1 MWTGLVQYKA
11 WVPGSTRS
19 PGEVTRREATVIP
32 FRVGGSGQGAAA
44 PISFPRRGGRE
55 AVTGRPA
62 DATLPSAKTGE
73 APAPPPGLSGTG
85 PRGRMTSFSVWE
97 HPVSHLRELFDDNRR
112 SWDARVP
119 AHVDSAF
126 YGVRAFLEGANTLTP
141 LDRELVGEV
150 EGQRLLHLMCHF
162 GLDTL
167 SWQRLGAQATG
178 VDFSGAALAKARE
191 LNAQLGLS
199 ARF

>member
-44 PISFPRRGGRE
+44 PISFPRRGGRD

-73 APAPPPGLSGTG
+73 APAPPPGLSGAL
-85 PRGRMTSFSVWE
+85 RGS
-97 HPVSHLRELFDDNRR
+97 P
-112 SWDARVP
+112 
-119 AHVDSAF
+119 
-126 YGVRAFLEGANTLTP
+126 
-141 LDRELVGEV
+141 
-150 EGQRLLHLMCHF
+150 
-162 GLDTL
+162 GL
-167 SWQRLGAQATG
+167 
-178 VDFSGAALAKARE
+178 SGALRGWPTRSDDLLLRVGAPGEPSERAVRR
-191 LNAQLGLS
+191 QPPVLGRPG
-199 ARF
+199 AGP